1 MGDAIFKAIP
11 AIMAEI
17 DAIGKNRNNAAQGYK
32 FRGIDDVYNEVHPL
46 LCKHRVFTVPEVL
59 EAVYSTVT
67 TAKGSTLFYS
77 RLKIQYTFFT
87 DDGSSVKTV
96 VVGEGM
102 DSGDKA
108 SNKAMAVAHKYA
120 IIQVFAIPT
129 EDEKDPE
136 NDSHEVV
143 VKPGVEL
150 VDDTRKAL
158 VDRLVKL
165 GDAISDADK
174 ESIRKTLKTLSTAEL
189 APYVE
194 KWEKKV
200 AAMPQGAGVPD
211 EQVAF

>member
-1 MGDAIFKAIP
+1 VGDGIYKAIP

-46 LCKHRVFTVPEVL
+46 LMKFKVFTVPEVL
-59 EAVYSTVT
+59 DAAYSTVT

-77 RLKIQYTFFT
+77 RLKMQYTFFAE
-87 DDGSSVKTV
+87 DGSSIKAV
-96 VVGEGM
+96 VIGEGM

-129 EDEKDPE
+129 EDDKDPE

-143 VKPGVEL
+143 PGKPAVEL
-150 VDDTRKAL
+150 VDPRPS
-158 VDRLVKL
+158 LVKRLADL
-165 GDAISDADK
+165 GDLISDADK
-174 ESIRKTLKTLSTAEL
+174 ALIRTTLKTLSTAEL
-189 APYVE
+189 PAYVE
-194 KWEKKV
+194 KWEAK
-200 AAMPQGAGVPD
+200 AAKSAGAGVSD
-211 EQVAF
+211 EKIPY